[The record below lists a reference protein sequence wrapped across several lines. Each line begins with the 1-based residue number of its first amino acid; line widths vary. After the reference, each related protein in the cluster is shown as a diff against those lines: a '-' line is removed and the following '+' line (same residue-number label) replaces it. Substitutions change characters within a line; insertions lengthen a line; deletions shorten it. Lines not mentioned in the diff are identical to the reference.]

1 MKKLIS
7 LVLAALLLLSL
18 CACSSGSGNNSG
30 TNAATEPKAS
40 FMAGYG
46 KVDITPENYG
56 VPMNGYGNTDTRLST
71 GLGSYI
77 YAIAL
82 AITDVEGN
90 TAIMMAVDSCGVAA
104 SVCSDVRNWAKNK
117 HDIPTENVIIAS
129 LHQHSSPEST
139 AGNYQ
144 QQLTAGMKEAI
155 DTALEDRA
163 PAEMYFN
170 WVETEALSFVRRYW
184 LNDGGHVTSHSCTGD
199 KSSGFARYESEAD
212 KEMRLVK
219 FTREDKED
227 IIMVNFQGHPHM
239 GTSSANTEIH
249 SDWPGAMRDAVTEQL
264 GVNCLYFSGAGGN
277 MNSSSSCAEHNITQ
291 PKDDFRQH
299 GKRAAEYVVKA
310 EDSYVKGEPGLIVCR
325 EEQLT
330 YDADHRLD
338 HLLPQAVIIN
348 DCKSRDGIDAAKE
361 LLKQYPELNSHFQAS
376 AIVNK
381 SKNGP
386 TANSVMYV
394 ITCGDL
400 AFTGHP
406 HETFDTNGKEL
417 REGTVGN
424 MNYALEDQ
432 LENPFTMTVVA
443 SIANG
448 SLGYV
453 PSAEGYK
460 NGGYESDTTKFA
472 EGTGE
477 LMVGDYLHALND
489 IYNAR

>member
-1 MKKLIS
+1 MKKVLSLIMA
-7 LVLAALLLLSL
+7 VLMLGSL
-18 CACSSGSGNNSG
+18 CACSSGSEN
-30 TNAATEPKAS
+30 NAATNASTEPAAV

-46 KVDITPENYG
+46 KVDITPEEYG
-56 VPMNGYGNTDTRLST
+56 VPMNGYGNQDTRLST

-90 TAIMMAVDSCGVAA
+90 TAVMMAVDSCGVAA
-104 SVCSDVRNWAKNK
+104 AICSDVRNWAKNEYG
-117 HDIPTENVIIAS
+117 IPTENVIIAS

-144 QQLTAGMKEAI
+144 LQLTRGLKEAI
-155 DTALEDRA
+155 TLALEDRA

-170 WVETEALSFVRRYW
+170 WVQTEALSFVRRVW
-184 LNDGGHVTSHSCTGD
+184 AKDGTHTTSHSG
-199 KSSGFARYESEAD
+199 SLASGFDRYESEAD

-219 FTREDKED
+219 FTREEKED

-239 GTSSANTEIH
+239 GTSSTETEIH
-249 SDWPGAMRDAVTEQL
+249 SDWPGVMRDAVAEEL

-277 MNSSSSCAEHNITQ
+277 MNSNSYVNEHNITQ
-291 PKDDFRQH
+291 PKTDFRQH
-299 GKRAAEYVVKA
+299 GKRAAEYVIGAEDTYVKA
-310 EDSYVKGEPGLIVCR
+310 ETGLIVCK
-325 EEQLT
+325 EQANT
-330 YDADHRLD
+330 YDADHSLD
-338 HLLPQAVIIN
+338 YLLPQAVIIN
-348 DCKSRDGIDAAKE
+348 DMKSRNGIDAAKE
-361 LLKQYPELNSHFQAS
+361 LLKDYPELNSHFQAS
-376 AIVNK
+376 AIVSK
-381 SKNGP
+381 AKNGP
-386 TANSVMYV
+386 TADSVMYV
-394 ITCGDL
+394 ITCGEL

-424 MNYALEDQ
+424 PNYAIEDQ
-432 LENPFTMTVVA
+432 MSNPFTMTVVA

-448 SLGYV
+448 SLGYI

-460 NGGYESDTTKFA
+460 NGGYEPDTTKYGV
-472 EGTGE
+472 GTGE